1 MANDMIQ
8 KATQNQ
14 VANADKKQPTMQ
26 QLIKQ
31 MTPGIKA
38 ALPSVMT
45 PERFSRLALT
55 ALNSNATLQQCSPNS
70 FLGAMMQAAQ
80 LGLEPNTPLGQAYLI
95 PYRNHGKLECQFQVG
110 YKGMV
115 DLFYRSGGKVIQS
128 EVVYEHD
135 TFSFEYGLDPKLQ
148 HVPAK
153 TDRGNPTHVYA
164 VFRTKDDGYGFAVM
178 SMEDVRNH
186 AKKYSKSFSN
196 GPWQTNFEEM
206 AKKTVIKK
214 ALKYAPMSVEF
225 QRAMAMDETVKT
237 ELSPDMYEVPAVVIE
252 SEGFTVDEGTGE
264 VIEEGTGKV
273 IEEGKQETL

>member
-8 KATQNQ
+8 KAAKQ
-14 VANADKKQPTMQ
+14 VAKSGERPTMQ

-31 MTPGIKA
+31 MLPGIKA

-45 PERFSRLALT
+45 PERFTRLALT
-55 ALNSNATLQQCSPNS
+55 ALNSNGKLQECDPKT

-95 PYRNHGKLECQFQVG
+95 PYRNHGRLDCQFQVG

-128 EVVYEHD
+128 EVVYEND
-135 TFSFEYGLDPKLQ
+135 TFDFAFGLDPQLK
-148 HVPAK
+148 HIPAK
-153 TDRGNPTHVYA
+153 TDRGAPTHVYA
-164 VFRTKDDGYGFAVM
+164 VFRTKDDGYGFSVM
-178 SMEDVRNH
+178 SMEDVRAH
-186 AKKYSKSFSN
+186 ARKYSKAYAN

-225 QRAMAMDETVKT
+225 QRAMAMDETIKN
-237 ELSPDMYEVPAVVIE
+237 EISEDMYEVPAVVVE
-252 SEGFTVDEGTGE
+252 PDAVDVEYAEVDETTGE
-264 VIEEGTGKV
+264 VLDGGA
-273 IEEGKQETL
+273 QMTL

>member
-45 PERFSRLALT
+45 PERFTRLALT

-95 PYRNHGKLECQFQVG
+95 PYRNHGQLECQFQVG

-148 HVPAK
+148 HIPAK
-153 TDRGNPTHVYA
+153 SDRGNPTHVYA

-178 SMEDVRNH
+178 SMNDVRAH
-186 AKKYSKSFSN
+186 AKKYSKAYSN

-237 ELSPDMYEVPAVVIE
+237 EISSDMYEVPAVVIE
-252 SEGFTVDEGTGE
+252 SEGFTVDESTGE
-264 VIEEGTGKV
+264 VVEDDKTSAN
-273 IEEGKQETL
+273 

>member
-14 VANADKKQPTMQ
+14 VANADKKKPTMQ

-31 MTPGIKA
+31 MAPGIKT

-55 ALNSNATLQQCSPNS
+55 ALNSNPKLQACTPES

-80 LGLEPNTPLGQAYLI
+80 LGMEPNTPLGQAYLI
-95 PYRNHGKLECQFQVG
+95 PYGKDCQFQLG

-128 EVVYEHD
+128 EVVYEND
-135 TFSFEYGLDPKLQ
+135 TFSFEYGLAPKLQ
-148 HVPAK
+148 HIPAK

-178 SMEDVRNH
+178 SMEDVRAH
-186 AKKYSKSFSN
+186 AKKYSKAYSS

-214 ALKYAPMSVEF
+214 SLKYAPMSVEF

-264 VIEEGTGKV
+264 VIEEG
-273 IEEGKQETL
+273 KQETL

>member
-8 KATQNQ
+8 RATQTQ
-14 VANADKKQPTMQ
+14 AANTDKEQPTMQ
-26 QLIKQ
+26 QLSKQ
-31 MTPGIKA
+31 MGPGIKA

-95 PYRNHGKLECQFQVG
+95 PYRNHGQLECQFQVG

-128 EVVYEHD
+128 EVVYEND
-135 TFSFEYGLDPKLQ
+135 TFDFAFGLDPQLK
-148 HVPAK
+148 HIPAK
-153 TDRGNPTHVYA
+153 TDRGQPTHVYA

-178 SMEDVRNH
+178 TMDDVRAH
-186 AKKYSKSFSN
+186 AKKYSKAYSN

-206 AKKTVIKK
+206 AKKTVLKR
-214 ALKYAPMSVEF
+214 ALKYAPLKTDFV
-225 QRAMAMDETVKT
+225 RAIAADETIKTGLSEDMFDLPDETVIDA
-237 ELSPDMYEVPAVVIE
+237 E
-252 SEGFTVDEGTGE
+252 FTVNEDAEDLGQKDAENGH
-264 VIEEGTGKV
+264 
-273 IEEGKQETL
+273 